1 MTGDSVL
8 SLVASSG
15 VRDSS
20 CDSSAATD
28 WSRSSLAQNGRKEHK
43 KSETVEYIAV
53 NKELSEGGIIK
64 N

>member
-15 VRDSS
+15 VRDSN

-28 WSRSSLAQNGRKEHK
+28 WPRSSLTQNGRKEHK
-43 KSETVEYIAV
+43 KSE
-53 NKELSEGGIIK
+53 KLCKSESG
-64 N
+64 